1 MFSVLVLRLVLAV
14 AIRMLMESIIV
25 DIMRTLEYDAHVRHF
40 FI

>member
-1 MFSVLVLRLVLAV
+1 MFSVLVLRLVLAI

-25 DIMRTLEYDAHVRHF
+25 DIMRMLEYDAHVRHF